1 MITLRD
7 LTDKKGFITTKK
19 VLYADIM
26 PWLTAAFFGMV
37 IYYGLAWLLADFNS
51 GWTANAKVSQ
61 YELFGLSLASISQ
74 LEVVKYGV
82 ILIACILARRSAAL
96 STWLL
101 VIAVML
107 AWPFLKGMTPAA
119 VWFPHSPVPEIMM
132 IAGLLALGRLSEY
145 LYMRHSADFTSV
157 TLANGAALAYSI
169 LALVTILL
177 NSHIA
182 WMLLM

>member
-7 LTDKKGFITTKK
+7 LTNKKGFITTKK
-19 VLYADIM
+19 VLYADIV
-26 PWLTAAFFGMV
+26 PWLTAAFFGLA

-51 GWTANAKVSQ
+51 GWTSNAKVSQ
-61 YELFGLSLASISQ
+61 NELFGLSLASISQ
-74 LEVVKYGV
+74 LEVVKYGI
-82 ILIACILARRSAAL
+82 ILTACMLARRSAAL

-107 AWPFLKGMTPAA
+107 AWPFLKGATPAA
-119 VWFPHSPVPEIMM
+119 VWFPHSPMPEIMM
-132 IAGLLALGRLSEY
+132 IVGLLALGRLSEY
-145 LYMRHSADFTSV
+145 LYMRHSPDFTNV
-157 TLANGAALAYSI
+157 TLANGATLIYSIVALA
-169 LALVTILL
+169 TILL